1 LVKLD
6 QEWGEGTYYPAV
18 AEGSQLLLPLQLLK
32 LELTDEVW
40 GLLSDVELF
49 QPVG

>member
-18 AEGSQLLLPLQLLK
+18 AEGSQLLLPLLLPLQLLR
-32 LELTDEVW
+32 LELIDEV
-40 GLLSDVELF
+40 
-49 QPVG
+49 